1 MGYFR
6 EIIAYQH
13 PRIKETQL
21 VNLVKDLKANG
32 WLFQG
37 RTDNDN
43 LTYTINSGDWIQLEG
58 NETDK
63 LFSDLS
69 SLTYENSFGGMQLKH
84 PEFER
89 ILWVYQYEGKYRFE
103 LQISRDENEIHL
115 FNQYFKK
122 LQPAIENLKHIL
134 HIEWRTHYSNDVVRR
149 MSNVSH
155 AGVLI
160 IASSKRLKE
169 YYSNNK
175 FNYDFPVGIK
185 DLIDKKII
193 IAINCLDYDF
203 ETILETEK
211 FTRINDTLVSSIEF
225 KEEDELLILN
235 HSQFTMICH
244 YNEGDYSKHG
254 DLITP
259 IQIESPGIQKMS
271 FARSKENYDGE
282 MIIQFNNNEKRN
294 TVNRLIEIDEIPTHN
309 SR

>member
-1 MGYFR
+1 MCIR
-6 EIIAYQH
+6 DRIIAYQH